1 MKMTDRVA
9 FWNAVNEYM
18 LACGG
23 DGGRISTRR
32 EKAVVAVEEALRVL
46 STPAPLHP
54 AIVAVLEAVWKAH
67 MEGGKGLAFHAA
79 AQSWVRAG
87 RPGLVSVEEPPKEQ
101 TVPLAA
107 EREERRRNYVSP
119 QIIDLGAA
127 LKRPVES
134 ARTIPDPPAREGEPP
149 SAGMTQAERD
159 RLIHKGGLMA
169 EEGLEMAEYAIA
181 QALACLRRNWITTAI
196 GVLEEWRRPDRVA
209 PLPDPPA
216 PPEAAKEEA
225 PAYDPKFPMGDGA
238 RCACGH
244 TYYRHYD
251 TYDDMAPIGCKYCD
265 CRAWRHPDHPPAP
278 SRAPSEPGPLAADLA
293 SALRRFDAL
302 CKAVGHL
309 SLDVAIAHDTRAL
322 VREALR
328 VARGG
333 R

>member
-1 MKMTDRVA
+1 VKMTDRVA

-101 TVPLAA
+101 TVPPVGGAVPLAA

-159 RLIHKGGLMA
+159 R
-169 EEGLEMAEYAIA
+169 
-181 QALACLRRNWITTAI
+181 
-196 GVLEEWRRPDRVA
+196 LEEWRRPDRVA